1 MNKKIIL
8 FISIFSCL
16 SCVVTAQEKEW
27 VKDPSYFDNIRHRE
41 IMMNLTPLVAQF
53 VPFNAST
60 ASKLNIFDFETRRL
74 KNGKGTHFGLGVNLD
89 ASFNPTEPSSIYLRY
104 GFARRRQITPKFHFT
119 RYWDINLVVEDFEG
133 TSIQRGK
140 LDFSGFAISYTAAI
154 EYSFNDRLA
163 LSTQGILFFGLLN
176 VNTGEPKIKFIPPVG
191 LFLHVKI

>member
-1 MNKKIIL
+1 MNKWNIL
-8 FISIFSCL
+8 FVGIFSCL
-16 SCVVTAQEKEW
+16 SCGLIAQDKKW
-27 VKDPSYFDNIRHRE
+27 SPAPSYFDNIRHRE

-74 KNGKGTHFGLGVNLD
+74 KNGKGTHFGLGVNID
-89 ASFNPTEPSSIYLRY
+89 ASFNPTEPNSIYLRY
-104 GFARRRQITPKFHFT
+104 GFAKRRQITERFHFT
-119 RYWDINLVVEDFEG
+119 RYWDINLVAEDFEG
-133 TSIQRGK
+133 TNVQRGK
-140 LDFSGFAISYTAAI
+140 LDFSGFAISYSAAI

-176 VNTGEPKIKFIPPVG
+176 MNTGEPKIKFIPPVG